1 VTEPIGPERDGF
13 EGGPERDGP
22 APDVSSGAEAAGDAS
37 RLGDASR
44 GGDASGP
51 DDDPARTEA
60 DAVDPARSEPDA
72 DDPVRSEP
80 DAVDPARTEA
90 DADDPE
96 SAKEQV
102 AAALAELD
110 AAADWPPSDQ
120 VAAFTA
126 AHETLQATLARIDDH

>member
-1 VTEPIGPERDGF
+1 MTEPIGPERDGF

-22 APDVSSGAEAAGDAS
+22 APDDSSGAEAAS
-37 RLGDASR
+37 DASR

-80 DAVDPARTEA
+80 DA
-90 DADDPE
+90 DDPE
-96 SAKEQV
+96 AAKEQV